1 MERKNLLDLDL
12 QHFADEA
19 EDAGENEVEEPATLQ
34 EDESSEDEESE
45 TGEENGDA
53 EPHEQSAE
61 ENAQYA
67 AMRRRAEAEAQKKFD
82 GIMGALNQRVSA
94 MCNGVTHPV
103 TGQPVT
109 NVMEYFDA
117 LEIQERKAREEEL
130 KEKGLDPS
138 YIDRAIASNP
148 TVLQAQQILRHQQE
162 AAAAM
167 AIQNDFAEIQRIDP
181 SIKSLED
188 VPNLNEV
195 VRYVERNNVSIVDA
209 YKVINYDI
217 LTQNTKNAG
226 RQAAINQMRGKDH
239 LASQNTGVATDNND
253 DVEVPSEIMARMK
266 AEGKTEKQ
274 IKELFK
280 KTVQNGLSI

>member
-1 MERKNLLDLDL
+1 MKKNLLDLDL

>member
-1 MERKNLLDLDL
+1 MKKNLLDLDL

-188 VPNLNEV
+188 VPNLNEI

-217 LTQNTKNAG
+217 LTQNVKNAG

-266 AEGKTEKQ
+266 AEGKSEKQ

>member
-1 MERKNLLDLDL
+1 
-12 QHFADEA
+12 
-19 EDAGENEVEEPATLQ
+19 
-34 EDESSEDEESE
+34 
-45 TGEENGDA
+45 
-53 EPHEQSAE
+53 
-61 ENAQYA
+61 
-67 AMRRRAEAEAQKKFD
+67 MRRRAEAEAQKKFD

-148 TVLQAQQILRHQQE
+148 TVFQAQQILRHQQE

>member
-1 MERKNLLDLDL
+1 MKKNLLDLDL

-34 EDESSEDEESE
+34 EDESSEDDESE

-167 AIQNDFAEIQRIDP
+167 TIQNDFAEIQRIDP

>member
-1 MERKNLLDLDL
+1 MKKNLLDLDL

-19 EDAGENEVEEPATLQ
+19 EDAGENEVEEPAALQ

-167 AIQNDFAEIQRIDP
+167 ASQNDFAEIQRIDP